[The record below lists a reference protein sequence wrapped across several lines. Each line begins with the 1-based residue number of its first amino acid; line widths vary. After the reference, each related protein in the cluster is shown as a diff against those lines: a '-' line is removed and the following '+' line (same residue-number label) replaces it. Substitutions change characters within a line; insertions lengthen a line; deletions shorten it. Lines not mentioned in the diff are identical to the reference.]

1 MWNIGRLQLQPSPD
15 GLMLI
20 HFRTSKLMK
29 TFSTEKD
36 LIRSYGAEQGRML
49 MRRVSELRAARS
61 LAGLRLLPQLRA
73 HELTGD
79 RKGQISITV
88 RQPYRLILL
97 PANEPIPR
105 LPDGGLDWSAT
116 TEVTVIEVV
125 DYH

>member
-1 MWNIGRLQLQPSPD
+1 
-15 GLMLI
+15 MLI
-20 HFRTSKLMK
+20 HFRTSKLRK

-49 MRRVSELRAARS
+49 MRRVSELRAARC
-61 LAGLRLLPQLRA
+61 LADLRLLPQLRA

-105 LPDGGLDWSAT
+105 LPDGGLDWLAT
-116 TEVTVIEVV
+116 TEVIVIEVV

>member
-1 MWNIGRLQLQPSPD
+1 
-15 GLMLI
+15 MLI
-20 HFRTSKLMK
+20 HFRNSKLEK
-29 TFSTEKD
+29 IFSSEKE
-36 LIRSYGAEQGRML
+36 LTRTYGAEQGRML
-49 MRRVSELRAARS
+49 IRRVSELRAARC
-61 LAGLRLLPQLRA
+61 LADLRLLPQLRT

-97 PANEPIPR
+97 PAHEPIPR

-116 TEVTVIEVV
+116 TEIRMIEIV